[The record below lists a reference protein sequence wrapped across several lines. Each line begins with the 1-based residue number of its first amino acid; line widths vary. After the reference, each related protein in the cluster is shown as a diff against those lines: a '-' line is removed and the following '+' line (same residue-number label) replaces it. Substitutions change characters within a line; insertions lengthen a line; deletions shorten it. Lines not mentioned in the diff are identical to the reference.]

1 MVSEGGLDPGF
12 RLVEPVRPG
21 YPALARRLGKSGEV
35 RLELEIDPAGRVTRV
50 SILAETEAWGFGATV
65 RDAYRAARF
74 TAPTRGGR
82 PVRVV
87 WRKTLRFRP

>member
-1 MVSEGGLDPGF
+1 MVSETGLDAGF

-21 YPALARRLGKSGEV
+21 YPPLARRLGKSGEV
-35 RLELEIDPAGRVTRV
+35 RLELEIDPGGRVTRV
-50 SILAETEAWGFGATV
+50 SILEETGGWGFGAAV
-65 RDAYRAARF
+65 QDAYRAARF
-74 TAPTRGGR
+74 TTPTQGGR